1 MRKHPKFSRSG
12 PGLISVMARS
22 AVLAGSPEIEP
33 VLDRPRR
40 RLTLRSS
47 AAARYD
53 QLLELMSAGVLTG
66 TEVQDAVERLTSQAA
81 INSTRHTSPD
91 TGPGRDQ
98 EAQDVTR
105 PH

>member
-12 PGLISVMARS
+12 PGLISVMARW

-33 VLDRPRR
+33 VLDRPR

-81 INSTRHTSPD
+81 INSTRHASPD
-91 TGPGRDQ
+91 SGPGSNQ

>member
-22 AVLAGSPEIEP
+22 AVLAGSAEIEP
-33 VLDRPRR
+33 VLARPRR
-40 RLTLRSS
+40 RHALRST

-66 TEVQDAVERLTSQAA
+66 TEVQDAVERLTSQA
-81 INSTRHTSPD
+81 TRSSNRHASPD
-91 TGPGRDQ
+91 SGPGRDQ

>member
-33 VLDRPRR
+33 ILARPRR
-40 RLTLRSS
+40 RHALPST

-66 TEVQDAVERLTSQAA
+66 TEVQDAVERLTSRA
-81 INSTRHTSPD
+81 TRSSIRHAPPD
-91 TGPGRDQ
+91 RGPGRDQ

>member
-22 AVLAGSPEIEP
+22 AVLAGSAEIEP
-33 VLDRPRR
+33 GLARPRR
-40 RLTLRSS
+40 RNALRTT

-53 QLLELMSAGVLTG
+53 QLLELMSEGVLTG
-66 TEVQDAVERLTSQAA
+66 TEFQDAVERLTSQATRSS
-81 INSTRHTSPD
+81 IRHTSPD
-91 TGPGRDQ
+91 RGPGTDQ

>member
-40 RLTLRSS
+40 LTLRSS

-66 TEVQDAVERLTSQAA
+66 AEVQDAVERLTSQAA
-81 INSTRHTSPD
+81 INSTRHASPD
-91 TGPGRDQ
+91 SGPGSNQ

>member
-33 VLDRPRR
+33 VLDRPR

-81 INSTRHTSPD
+81 INSTRHTLPD
-91 TGPGRDQ
+91 SGPGSHQ
-98 EAQDVTR
+98 EAPDVTR